1 MARIQI
7 KSGEEEAF
15 GKDIFDAWQAAID
28 VDPVNPVIDRTAL
41 ATKLRAHLNLNEP
54 NTKRQI
60 EIDLVFDTDL
70 NETTRLVWLAIPT
83 PDTDITGLGP
93 DDTWKKFKKK
103 YFDDESDSKKKDKKK
118 GLASGVLFGCGR

>member
-1 MARIQI
+1 MARIKI

-28 VDPVNPVIDRTAL
+28 ADPTNPVIDRTAL
-41 ATKLRAHLNLNEP
+41 IAKLKPHLELGDP
-54 NTKRQI
+54 VTKRQI

-70 NETTRLVWLAIPT
+70 NATTRLVWLAIPT

-103 YFDDESDSKKKDKKK
+103 YYDDESDTKKKEKKK
-118 GLASGVLFGCGR
+118 GLASGLLFGCGR